1 MEVSG
6 IETVKVISVFVT
18 CICLGEG
25 TLGAHLREDWEGW
38 ERQYKE
44 HRRKTWSRNC
54 AGGSQVSVDMQ
65 SWMGAV
71 GRVAWTVNLTID
83 SSKA

>member
-6 IETVKVISVFVT
+6 IEMVKVISVFVT
-18 CICLGEG
+18 SICLGGG
-25 TLGAHLREDWEGW
+25 TLGAQLREDWEGW

-54 AGGSQVSVDMQ
+54 AGGSQVSVDRQ
-65 SWMGAV
+65 SRMGE
-71 GRVAWTVNLTID
+71 
-83 SSKA
+83 